1 MKYHLLPKTDLNIS
15 TLCLGTMTFGE
26 QNSEADAHAQ
36 LDYAVAAGIN
46 FIDTAEMYP
55 VPGKATTQ
63 GLTESYVG
71 SWLAKQSRDKI
82 ILASKISGPNRGMD
96 WIRGGP
102 LLNRE
107 HIHAACDASLKRL
120 QTDYIDLYQL
130 HWPARHVPMF
140 GQSYYDPSQE
150 PAHTP
155 DFAEQLSALGELVQA
170 GKVRHIGLSN
180 ETPWGV
186 MEASRVAQAQSLP
199 RIATIQNVFNLINRQ
214 FENGLVETC
223 HRQDVGLLAYSPLA
237 FGLLSGKYL
246 DNPQAAGRM
255 TRFSNFGARYLKP
268 AVPGAI
274 EAYVKL
280 AREHGLSPAQMAL
293 AWVSSRWYVASN
305 IIGATTMAQLKE
317 NIGSLDV
324 VITPELDAAIEAIHK
339 QSPNPA
345 N

>member
-1 MKYHLLPKTDLNIS
+1 MKYRLLAGTDLNIS

-26 QNSEADAHAQ
+26 QNSEAEAHEQ
-36 LDYAVAAGIN
+36 LDYAQAAGIN

-55 VPGKATTQ
+55 VPGKAETQ

-71 SWLAKQSRDKI
+71 TWLAKQSRDKI

-102 LLNRE
+102 KLNRE
-107 HIHAACDASLKRL
+107 QIISACNASLKRL
-120 QTDYIDLYQL
+120 RTDYLDLYQL

-150 PAHTP
+150 PDHTP
-155 DFAEQLSALGELVQA
+155 DFAEQLAALNELVIA

-186 MEASRVAQAQSLP
+186 MEANRVAKAQSLP
-199 RIATIQNVFNLINRQ
+199 RIASIQNVFNLINRN

-223 HRQDVGLLAYSPLA
+223 HRENVGLLAYSPLA

-246 DNPQAAGRM
+246 DNPHAAGRM
-255 TRFSNFGARYLKP
+255 TRYSNFGARYLKP
-268 AVPGAI
+268 AVPPAI
-274 EAYVKL
+274 AAYVQL
-280 AREHGLSPAQMAL
+280 SREHGLSPAQMAL

-317 NIGSLDV
+317 NIASLDV
-324 VITPELDAAIEAIHK
+324 LITPELDAAIEAIHK